1 MTHAADPADGI
12 CVVVP
17 AYDEELAIEDGVADL
32 ESVLAKLGRPYELI
46 VVNDGS
52 TDRTGELAR
61 NSGARVID
69 LPENRGYG
77 AALKTGIEASQFE
90 TVIITD
96 ADGTYPAREIPALL
110 GLASQYD
117 MVVGA
122 RIGPD
127 VAIPMARRPAKWVL
141 TRLAS
146 YLAGRKIPD
155 LNSGLRVLQRRHV
168 RRFEHLLPSGF
179 SFTTS
184 ITLAALCSD
193 LLVAYHP
200 IDYLERKG
208 RSKIRPTHALEFAIL
223 ILRTIVYFNPLK
235 VFLPLGAV
243 FFFGG
248 AAKFVYDLFIGNL
261 SETAVLGFLGGTL
274 LWAVGLLSD
283 QIARTGLGGGRR
295 T

>member
-32 ESVLAKLGRPYELI
+32 ESVLATLGRPYELI

-77 AALKTGIEASQFE
+77 AALKTGIEASPFE

-110 GLASQYD
+110 ELASQYD

-155 LNSGLRVLQRRHV
+155 LNSGLRV
-168 RRFEHLLPSGF
+168 G
-179 SFTTS
+179 
-184 ITLAALCSD
+184 
-193 LLVAYHP
+193 
-200 IDYLERKG
+200 
-208 RSKIRPTHALEFAIL
+208 
-223 ILRTIVYFNPLK
+223 
-235 VFLPLGAV
+235 
-243 FFFGG
+243 
-248 AAKFVYDLFIGNL
+248 
-261 SETAVLGFLGGTL
+261 
-274 LWAVGLLSD
+274 
-283 QIARTGLGGGRR
+283 
-295 T
+295 